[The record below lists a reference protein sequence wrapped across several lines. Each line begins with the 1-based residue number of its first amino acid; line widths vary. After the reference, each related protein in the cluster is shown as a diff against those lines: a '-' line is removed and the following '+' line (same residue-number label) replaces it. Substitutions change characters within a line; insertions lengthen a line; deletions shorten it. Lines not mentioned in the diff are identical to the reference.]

1 MLHAVIDR
9 EGWQRVCS
17 KWNEFKVN
25 ENDLTGLSKEQQS
38 ESMEKSNIDLEIES
52 LIHQNFHF
60 LR

>member
-17 KWNEFKVN
+17 KWNEFEVN

-38 ESMEKSNIDLEIES
+38 ESMEKIKHRLGNRVF
-52 LIHQNFHF
+52 NT
-60 LR
+60 

>member
-17 KWNEFKVN
+17 KWNEFEVN

-38 ESMEKSNIDLEIES
+38 ESMEKIKHRLGNRVFNTSEFPL
-52 LIHQNFHF
+52 F
-60 LR
+60 